1 MNDKLKSIAEKK
13 KQLDK
18 LKPIKKDV
26 LEELENWLKIE
37 LTYSSNAIEG
47 NTLTWAETAE
57 VLEKGVSAVIPGK
70 PLKDQLEALNHAK
83 AVDYIKE
90 LAKKR
95 KSHQFIT
102 EEDIKSIHKII
113 LEGINNEWAGKYRL
127 IEVFIRISNAEFP
140 PPRAVPRLMKELIN
154 WLEGQQ
160 DGSPVRIAEDAH
172 FKFVTI
178 HPFLDGNGRV
188 GRLLMNLILLIHGYP
203 IVVIRNEDRIK
214 YIKTF
219 DYARQDHNMQ
229 PFYDLIEAA
238 VERSLDAYINA
249 ALGKPVMPVL
259 APIVKKPLLK
269 IGDLARET
277 DESVYTL
284 RFWLKIGLLKESK
297 RTKSGYMLFD
307 SSMIDRVK
315 EIRRLQNQRLTLLEI
330 KKELG
335 LL

>member
-1 MNDKLKSIAEKK
+1 MNDKLKILAEKK
-13 KQLDK
+13 QKLDK
-18 LKPIKKDV
+18 LRPIKKDV

-47 NTLTWAETAE
+47 NTLTRAETAE

-127 IEVFIRISNAEFP
+127 VEVFIRISNAEFP
-140 PPRAVPRLMKELIN
+140 LPREVPYLMKEFIN

-160 DGSPVRIAEDAH
+160 DSSPVRIAEDAH

-178 HPFLDGNGRV
+178 HPFRDGNGRV

-203 IVVIRNEDRIK
+203 VAVIRNEDRIK
-214 YIKTF
+214 YLKTF
-219 DYARQDHNMQ
+219 DYARQEENMQ
-229 PFYDLIEAA
+229 PFYDLIETA
-238 VERSLDAYINA
+238 VERSIDVYINV
-249 ALGKPVMPVL
+249 ALGKPTMPVL
-259 APIVKKPLLK
+259 VSLAEKPLLR

-277 DESVYTL
+277 NESVYTL
-284 RFWLKIGLLKESK
+284 RFWLKIGLLKESE

-307 SSMIDRVK
+307 QSMIDRVK
-315 EIRRLQNQRLTLLEI
+315 EIRGLQNQRLTLSEI